1 MPAATSTSSPLAV
14 VIDDDVSVRQ
24 FISLILQGS
33 GIDTVE
39 FADGASFRSARLA
52 RPPELVFLNVNLEVQ
67 DTIQLIEALSK
78 LSYGGAVQLMSSRG
92 SAVLDTVRQAGESYK
107 LKMLQVLKKP
117 FETAAIQKIVKD
129 LKLGHEAFSG
139 ISVALS
145 DSLQN
150 EWVEFWYQPKIDLR
164 RKQLAGAEAF
174 ARVCHPQHG
183 VLLPGSFMPGADE
196 ASVLTLADK
205 ALVSALQT
213 GRNLSKF
220 GVHLRIAINM
230 PVSALLKLNVEQIV
244 GEYQP
249 KADGWPGLIID
260 IVEDQ
265 IVNDIA
271 LASDLNKK
279 LREFN
284 VRLAIDDFGKGYAT
298 LTKLK
303 ELPFAEMKLARSFVV
318 GCGSDKMHAPLC
330 KTVID
335 MAHGF
340 GATAVAV
347 GIEKASDATALV
359 SMGCDA
365 GQGFLF
371 GQPMPEQRFIA
382 LLKQR
387 VTVRST
393 VDVSAEPSMQP
404 A

>member
-1 MPAATSTSSPLAV
+1 
-14 VIDDDVSVRQ
+14 
-24 FISLILQGS
+24 
-33 GIDTVE
+33 
-39 FADGASFRSARLA
+39 
-52 RPPELVFLNVNLEVQ
+52 
-67 DTIQLIEALSK
+67 
-78 LSYGGAVQLMSSRG
+78 
-92 SAVLDTVRQAGESYK
+92 
-107 LKMLQVLKKP
+107 
-117 FETAAIQKIVKD
+117 
-129 LKLGHEAFSG
+129 
-139 ISVALS
+139 
-145 DSLQN
+145 
-150 EWVEFWYQPKIDLR
+150 
-164 RKQLAGAEAF
+164 
-174 ARVCHPQHG
+174 
-183 VLLPGSFMPGADE
+183 MPGADE

-271 LASDLNKK
+271 LANDLNKK

-335 MAHGF
+335 MAHAF